1 MMARTRPWAAWS
13 SAGTGAGVARREGRH
28 GLVQRSFKYA
38 PLALPLLLAT
48 VVAAWLPTGTPSAVR
63 WVADLCSAAARPM
76 FASAPAAP
84 GAQDRPAVIVRP
96 VSCEAL
102 PNVPGKNATA
112 VEVVFPPGARSA
124 PHRHPGSVM
133 AVVVEGTVRSQL
145 EGGPVVEYH
154 AGQSFFEEPYIVH
167 VLSESADPKRSA
179 RLMAFFVTDENCGP
193 LTIPVG
199 RD

>member
-1 MMARTRPWAAWS
+1 MTARTRSWAVLA
-13 SAGTGAGVARREGRH
+13 SAGAAHCKDRY
-28 GLVQRSFKYA
+28 GLVQRFFKYA

-48 VVAAWLPTGTPSAVR
+48 AAAAWLPASAPSAVR
-63 WVADLCSAAARPM
+63 WIADLCSAAARPM
-76 FASAPAAP
+76 FASALSEP

-96 VSCEAL
+96 LSCEAL
-102 PNVPGKNATA
+102 PNVPGKNATTL
-112 VEVVFPPGARSA
+112 EVVFPPGARSA

-145 EGGPVVEYH
+145 EGGPVVDYH
-154 AGQSFFEEPYIVH
+154 AGQSFFEPPYILH
-167 VLSESADPKRSA
+167 MRAENPDPARTA

-199 RD
+199 TD

>member
-1 MMARTRPWAAWS
+1 
-13 SAGTGAGVARREGRH
+13 
-28 GLVQRSFKYA
+28 
-38 PLALPLLLAT
+38 
-48 VVAAWLPTGTPSAVR
+48 
-63 WVADLCSAAARPM
+63 
-76 FASAPAAP
+76 
-84 GAQDRPAVIVRP
+84 
-96 VSCEAL
+96 
-102 PNVPGKNATA
+102 
-112 VEVVFPPGARSA
+112 
-124 PHRHPGSVM
+124 M

-145 EGGPVVEYH
+145 AGGPVVEYQ